1 MGCGDLS
8 VSRAASC
15 CGGAGRRAGRGC
27 WSQVDVRDVCGRA
40 GGLAGRVS
48 SSLGGAVFRVAL
60 GRLLQALG

>member
-1 MGCGDLS
+1 MGCSDLS

-15 CGGAGRRAGRGC
+15 CGGARQLTGRGR

-40 GGLAGRVS
+40 GGLASRVR

-60 GRLLQALG
+60 GRLLQALS